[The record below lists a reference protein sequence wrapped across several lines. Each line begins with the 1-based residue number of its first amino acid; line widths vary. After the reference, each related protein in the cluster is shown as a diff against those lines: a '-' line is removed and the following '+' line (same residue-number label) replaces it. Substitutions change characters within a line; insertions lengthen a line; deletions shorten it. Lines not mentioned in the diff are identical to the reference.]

1 MVLKKDRLKKLK
13 SRPKREK
20 KRPSMLGKVVVLD
33 GKMAIDRRTGLNRDI
48 PMGGSGGSSNLMA
61 NLARQGLAVSQPQP
75 SIQTPDQFKLAQDIT
90 TIKSQQADIQQA
102 GASIAKEQASIKQ
115 ELGVQAEERKRKERS
130 DKNVIRG
137 PNIRTKLSGKEAMTM
152 TPAEKAQYESFNKI
166 PASEET
172 YIRKKNKETGKY
184 YIVKTG
190 PEAMTSAASELQP
203 PPEHPNNVAPLE
215 VQPDPLK
222 PKKINATPIAYN
234 ANQAPL
240 AQASENKYAGNLG
253 GMPDPI

>member
-1 MVLKKDRLKKLK
+1 MALKDMKGKKSKKLK
-13 SRPKREK
+13 SRPKRE

-48 PMGGSGGSSNLMA
+48 PMGHGGGSSNLMA

-115 ELGVQAEERKRKERS
+115 ELGAQAEERKRKERS
-130 DKNVIRG
+130 DKGVLRG
-137 PNIRTKLSGKEAMTM
+137 PRVKLSGPEKMVM
-152 TPAEKAQYESFNKI
+152 TPAEIAQQESFNKLEG
-166 PASEET
+166 PEET
-172 YIRKKNKETGKY
+172 YILGKSAGGRRKLIK
-184 YIVKTG
+184 KTG
-190 PEAMTSAASELQP
+190 PEAMTSAPSGLES
-203 PPEHPNNVAPLE
+203 PPEHPNYIAPLE

-222 PKKINATPIAYN
+222 PKKINATPTAYHT
-234 ANQAPL
+234 NQAPL

>member
-1 MVLKKDRLKKLK
+1 MVLKKDRPKKLK

-48 PMGGSGGSSNLMA
+48 PMGGGGGSSNLMA

-115 ELGVQAEERKRKERS
+115 ELGAQAEERKRKERS
-130 DKNVIRG
+130 DKGILRG
-137 PNIRTKLSGKEAMTM
+137 PRAKLSGQEKMVM
-152 TPAEKAQYESFNKI
+152 TPAEIAQQESFNKLEG
-166 PASEET
+166 PEET
-172 YIRKKNKETGKY
+172 YILKKSAGGRRVLMK
-184 YIVKTG
+184 KTG
-190 PEAMTSAASELQP
+190 PETMTSAASELQP

-222 PKKINATPIAYN
+222 PKKINATPTAYHS
-234 ANQAPL
+234 NQAPL